1 MSDGSRWPGQAVIS
15 LSTSGAGEH
24 TGRVTVRPPAV
35 AGSFYP
41 GQPSELTRTVG
52 QLLDEA
58 RSSVEPAAGSPKALL
73 LPHAGYVYSGP
84 TAALG
89 YALLERARSTVR
101 RVNNVPCCMRCLQGD
116 ARIGLRQKGSHEV
129 LGGRQKGSSATC
141 LPMLPSANRQP
152 WGAAVRSAFPT
163 TIARLSQPRG

>member
-1 MSDGSRWPGQAVIS
+1 
-15 LSTSGAGEH
+15 
-24 TGRVTVRPPAV
+24 
-35 AGSFYP
+35 
-41 GQPSELTRTVG
+41 
-52 QLLDEA
+52 
-58 RSSVEPAAGSPKALL
+58 
-73 LPHAGYVYSGP
+73 
-84 TAALG
+84 
-89 YALLERARSTVR
+89 
-101 RVNNVPCCMRCLQGD
+101 MRCLQGD